1 METIIKNLTSHIK
14 EEIIADFDENNAKGI
29 ELVLNAY
36 NRYQEDERDGVDYL
50 FNINDNG
57 DLKCCIEGGL
67 TASEIARLY
76 DETTQGATPLFLFG
90 VNYERPKHI
99 MKWEEAKKILLGVID
114 DVVLYAIAFHAAKGY
129 KAFFDHY
136 IANYVLNNMTEAK

>member
-1 METIIKNLTSHIK
+1 METIIKNLTSHII
-14 EEIIADFDENNAKGI
+14 EEIIADFDLNNARAI

-50 FNINDNG
+50 FNINYKY
-57 DLKCCIEGGL
+57 DLKCCVEGGL

-99 MKWEEAKKILLGVID
+99 TNWEEAKKILLGVID
-114 DVVLYAIAFHAAKGY
+114 DVVLYAIAFHAAQGY
-129 KAFFDHY
+129 KAFFDYY
-136 IANYVLNNMTEAK
+136 IADYVLNNMTEAK